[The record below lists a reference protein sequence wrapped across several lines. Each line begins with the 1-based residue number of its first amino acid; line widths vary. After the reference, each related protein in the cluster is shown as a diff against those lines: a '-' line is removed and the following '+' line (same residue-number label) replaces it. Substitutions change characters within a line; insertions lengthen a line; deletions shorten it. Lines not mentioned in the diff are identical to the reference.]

1 MLQSTSHAQPSA
13 TGLATDPLPSPRETG
28 MLGVCQ
34 LKRAWAREAAR
45 RSEVFSPSLPTNSI
59 SITSCSTRSASASS
73 ADPRRQNLHA
83 LGSMPI
89 AGRAGDLVIWH
100 DAIPHGSRPNRASL
114 PRIVQYIRMYP
125 AWQQHAAVWK

>member
-1 MLQSTSHAQPSA
+1 
-13 TGLATDPLPSPRETG
+13 
-28 MLGVCQ
+28 
-34 LKRAWAREAAR
+34 
-45 RSEVFSPSLPTNSI
+45 
-59 SITSCSTRSASASS
+59 
-73 ADPRRQNLHA
+73 
-83 LGSMPI
+83 MPI